1 MEAEDQF
8 GKFISKLQLV
18 SDSMARLNNQGQNS
32 QGENSQCQISQL
44 DKNANVT

>member
-18 SDSMARLNNQGQNS
+18 SDSVAGQNKNNQCQNIQGQNT
-32 QGENSQCQISQL
+32 
-44 DKNANVT
+44 K